1 MVVGKKY
8 ILGKKQPYNIRRE
21 KQSDFAK
28 WNQIIPKN
36 VVTENLNKHWRE
48 EQSDFGE
55 RYLIIPKKS
64 EAEKIKYTTREII
77 ITKNI

>member
-28 WNQIIPKN
+28 RNLISPKN
-36 VVTENLNKHWRE
+36 VVAEKKKHWRE
-48 EQSDFGE
+48 EQSDFRE

-64 EAEKIKYTTREII
+64 EAEKIKYTTRKII